1 MDLEPVA
8 PRLAPYRRP
17 PEATPAEGP
26 APAATRPI
34 DGPGGAVSPRSVEP
48 ARGVEPAGGVEPGRP
63 TEASAAHA
71 RARTTAD
78 PAARHLRHGAEG
90 RTPTTIEQDRR
101 RLDADPT
108 YAGLPEASRARAG
121 ELLERHGADPAAR
134 STLTRTVTTPGF
146 GRLSPSSQERKLTMI
161 GGTNGDVSG
170 PARQHLGR
178 ELERMQKLD
187 PAAQAQRLERFLDQQ
202 PHLPELVVG
211 DGQPVGAGP
220 ARVHPFARVPRA
232 PFESGPAPGQ
242 RGDVEIDGSRT
253 PVVTPERSADRR
265 YPAITREELGDA
277 LRTLPDAAR
286 RSIGELYAAPRM
298 SRGPDGSM
306 EYGAADEDSRRIDVY
321 PGPDARTPGS
331 LRATVAHEVGHTLSF
346 QRLGKDLDLPAG
358 QAYREAITRD
368 RLLPSTY
375 ARDSA
380 HEDFAETFALY
391 MKHRGTPREQEVRQM
406 FPARMKVIDWAIQ
419 SDPTGTVEHGGYR

>member
-1 MDLEPVA
+1 MDLEPA
-8 PRLAPYRRP
+8 ALRPSPYRRP
-17 PEATPAEGP
+17 PEVAPLEAPSP
-26 APAATRPI
+26 APSPAAGRA
-34 DGPGGAVSPRSVEP
+34 GVAP
-48 ARGVEPAGGVEPGRP
+48 APPAGGTEPTRGAEPARP

-90 RTPTTIEQDRR
+90 RTPTTVEQDRR
-101 RLDADPT
+101 RLEADPT
-108 YAGLPEASRARAG
+108 YTGLPEGTRARAG
-121 ELLERHGADPAAR
+121 ELLERHSADPAAR
-134 STLTRTVTTPGF
+134 GTLARTLTTPGF
-146 GRLSPSSQERKLTMI
+146 GQLSPTSQERMLTML
-161 GGTNGDVSG
+161 GGTNSDVSG

-178 ELERMQKLD
+178 ELERMQRLD
-187 PAAQAQRLERFLDQQ
+187 PAAQGQRLERFLERQ

-211 DGQPVGAGP
+211 DGQAVGAGP

-391 MKHRGTPREQEVRQM
+391 MKHRGTPREQEVRQL